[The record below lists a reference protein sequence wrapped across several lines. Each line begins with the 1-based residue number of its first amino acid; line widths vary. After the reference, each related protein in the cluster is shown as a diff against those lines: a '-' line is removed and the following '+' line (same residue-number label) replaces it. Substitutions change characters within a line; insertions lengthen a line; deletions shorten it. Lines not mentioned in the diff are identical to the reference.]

1 MSPTPLEDQVH
12 DALHRT
18 ADPLQR
24 APLTVT
30 DVRTRARRI
39 QRRRTA
45 VAGAAVA
52 AVLAI
57 AIPVGAGMVG
67 PAPRNDVPPATQPP
81 VPRIAQTVRIDPLSA
96 PVGAELTLPLI
107 DVDAS
112 HLAVDGEIVDLPR
125 RYDQLTPYADGWI
138 GVTFVDPQDEGALG
152 VEVLGP
158 DFEVLDAASP
168 ASHLAVSAAGSR
180 IAWAEHD
187 GERWTVVERDRDGA
201 RAERRTAMTPG
212 PADARVRP
220 VGFLPGDA
228 LVVGMT
234 DPTTG
239 RESALVVGPD
249 GSTSPLPGSLRVG
262 SSSEVTGLFSVQ
274 TRFTGD
280 GSCWQ
285 VRDAGAGGAEVWRTC
300 DYSLLGFSPDGR
312 HLIGFTDYLTAGG
325 SPTLAV
331 LDAAT
336 GERVVDFEVVG
347 SRTGVAAINPEV
359 AWEDDGTVVAALV
372 TGNRQYVVRL
382 GRDGTVERVGGE
394 GLDVA
399 PGAVA
404 LKLAAPDVTP
414 G

>member
-1 MSPTPLEDQVH
+1 MSPTPLEDQVQ

-24 APLTVT
+24 APFTVT
-30 DVRTRARRI
+30 DIRTRARHV

-57 AIPVGAGMVG
+57 AVPVGASLVG
-67 PAPRNDVPPATQPP
+67 PTPRSEVPPATHPP
-81 VPRIAQTVRIDPLSA
+81 APRITETVRIDPLSA
-96 PVGAELTLPLI
+96 PVGGALSLPLI
-107 DVDAS
+107 DVDEQS
-112 HLAVDGEIVDLPR
+112 LVVDGESVDLPR

-138 GVTFVDPQDEGALG
+138 GITFIDPQDEGAVG
-152 VEVLGP
+152 VQVLGP
-158 DFEVLDAASP
+158 DFEVLDETSP
-168 ASHLAVSAAGSR
+168 TSHLAVSADGSR

-187 GERWTVVERDRDGA
+187 GERWTLVERDRDGT
-201 RAERRTAMTPG
+201 RDERRTSLTPG

-228 LVVGMT
+228 LLVGTT
-234 DPTTG
+234 DPATG
-239 RESALVVGPD
+239 QESALVVGPD

-262 SSSEVTGLFSVQ
+262 SSSEVSGLASVQ

-285 VRDAGAGGAEVWRTC
+285 VRDAVAGGATVWRTC
-300 DYSLLGFSPDGR
+300 DYTVLGFSPDGQ
-312 HLIGFTDYLTAGG
+312 HVLGFTDYLTAGG

-347 SRTGVAAINPEV
+347 ARTGIVAIAPEV
-359 AWEDDGTVVAALV
+359 AWEDDGTVVATLV
-372 TGNRQYVVRL
+372 TGERQYVVRL
-382 GRDGTVERVGGE
+382 GLDGTVERVGGE
-394 GLDVA
+394 AVEVP

>member
-18 ADPLQR
+18 ADPVQR
-24 APLTVT
+24 APFTVT

-39 QRRRTA
+39 QRRRAA

-52 AVLAI
+52 AVLAV

-67 PAPRNDVPPATQPP
+67 PSPRSDVPPATEPP
-81 VPRIAQTVRIDPLSA
+81 APRITGTVRIDPRTA
-96 PVGAELTLPLI
+96 PVGGELAVPLI
-107 DVDAS
+107 NVDDQT
-112 HLAVDGEIVDLPR
+112 LTIGGETIDLPR
-125 RYDQLTPYADGWI
+125 RYDQLTPYADGWVGI
-138 GVTFVDPQDEGALG
+138 TFVDPQDEGATG

-158 DFEVLDAASP
+158 DFEVRDAVAPS
-168 ASHLAVSAAGSR
+168 SHLAVSADGSR
-180 IAWAEHD
+180 LAWAEHD
-187 GERWTVVERDRDGA
+187 GRRWTVVARDRDGA
-201 RAERRTAMTPG
+201 REERRTPLPPG
-212 PADARVRP
+212 PQDARVRP

-228 LVVGMT
+228 VLVGTT
-234 DPTTG
+234 DPVTG

-249 GSTSPLPGSLRVG
+249 GTTSPLPDSLVVG
-262 SSSEVTGLFSVQ
+262 SSSEVTGLVSVQ

-312 HLIGFTDYLTAGG
+312 YVLGFIDYLTPDG

-336 GERVVDFEVVG
+336 GERSLDFELVG
-347 SRTGVAAINPEV
+347 ARTGVVGINQEV
-359 AWEDDGTVVAALV
+359 AWEDDDTLVATLV
-372 TGNRQYVVRL
+372 TGDRQYVVRL
-382 GRDGTVERVGGE
+382 GLDGTVERVGGDAV
-394 GLDVA
+394 DVQ
-399 PGAVA
+399 PGDRA
-404 LKLAAPDVTP
+404 LMFAAPSVLQR
-414 G
+414 